1 MNTELLERLM
11 TAKEYQKKAFYAL
24 FPEEMS
30 GHLEV
35 IEKEL
40 KMMSAEFLKACVQNE
55 KRRKDTSENNGSD
68 HAAGRAQNTG
78 RQKGMRKIDIT

>member
-1 MNTELLERLM
+1 MNTEILERIM
-11 TAKEYQKKAFYAL
+11 TAKEYQKKAVYAL

-40 KMMSAEFLKACVQNE
+40 KMMTAELVKAWVENGQSRSTKQHE
-55 KRRKDTSENNGSD
+55 KN
-68 HAAGRAQNTG
+68 
-78 RQKGMRKIDIT
+78 

>member
-1 MNTELLERLM
+1 MNTEILERIM
-11 TAKEYQKKAFYAL
+11 TAKEYQKKAVYAL

-40 KMMSAEFLKACVQNE
+40 KMMTAELVKAWVENGQSRADKN
-55 KRRKDTSENNGSD
+55 KSEESD
-68 HAAGRAQNTG
+68 HVGNHKQNSA
-78 RQKGMRKIDIT
+78 RPNGMRKIDIT

>member
-1 MNTELLERLM
+1 MNTEILERIM
-11 TAKEYQKKAFYAL
+11 TAKEYQKKAVYAL

-40 KMMSAEFLKACVQNE
+40 KMMTAELVKAWV
-55 KRRKDTSENNGSD
+55 ENGQSRADKNKSKESD
-68 HAAGRAQNTG
+68 HVGNHKQNSD
-78 RQKGMRKIDIT
+78 RPNSMRKIDIT